1 MLVESSEQSHL
12 LGFHVTHFFSSPKIR
27 IRQGLSVHPIVLD
40 VPIISTAC
48 TIHSLGDLLG
58 ETWKRGKCFFVD

>member
-1 MLVESSEQSHL
+1 MKIH
-12 LGFHVTHFFSSPKIR
+12 PK
-27 IRQGLSVHPIVLD
+27 VLD

-58 ETWKRGKCFFVD
+58 ENVGSVFCLLGKQKVYEGKCGL